1 MAHPAMIQFF
11 WPPVV
16 DGDYLDAAR
25 KRCLLVVSIAVAI
38 IGSMAGWRDFDASFT
53 AYPVQTLIAITVP
66 LVFLIC
72 PILIALTR
80 RVRGVAWFFLGF
92 SFVGLVAMSF
102 IAGGVFSHSSLFLLT
117 WAVMATLFLGWKE
130 GVGAAVIVFCTYL
143 ALFFMRGMIAPSLY
157 VTSIDV
163 LSHWLVVGLSMTLV
177 MLITGAAIFQ
187 REMEHAAIKLCEAR
201 TEAESANRA
210 KSDFLAM
217 MSHEIRTPM
226 NGVLGMAEML
236 EDTELTD
243 QQRLYAQ
250 TITSSGASLM
260 TIINDILDLSKIE
273 AGHISL
279 TNQPFAL
286 RGFIEQISMLF
297 KLRANQQQIDLIIE
311 LDENLPSHVSGDVG
325 RIRQILINLIGN
337 ALKFTE
343 KGHIKLKVSGATTA
357 GEVDLCFI
365 VEDTGIGVPE
375 DKLDDIFRK
384 FEQVEGSTTRRFDGA
399 GLGLAISRQL
409 AHSMGG
415 DITAQSVC
423 GEGCTFTFKVTLP
436 VATAIAPSP
445 VRTRETSI
453 VITRHEDGSPS
464 GTELKTSRIRILIAE
479 DNDVNR
485 LVMKSMIDAAKYD
498 ICFAVNGVKALA
510 AYKAAAFDIVLMDV
524 SMPEMD
530 GYEAACAIRNFERET
545 EARSTP
551 IICVSAHAFE
561 DQREKTLAAGMDD
574 YLSKPVRREQLTEM
588 LTKWTGA
595 GRKARNVA

>member
-1 MAHPAMIQFF
+1 MARSAIRQFF
-11 WPPVV
+11 WPPVI

-38 IGSMAGWRDFDASFT
+38 IGSLSGWRNFDASMA
-53 AYPVQTLIAITVP
+53 AYPIQTIIAITVP
-66 LVFLIC
+66 LVFLVC
-72 PILIALTR
+72 PFLIARTP
-80 RVRGVAWFFLGF
+80 RVRGIAWFFLAF
-92 SFVGLVAMSF
+92 SYVGIVAVSV
-102 IAGGVFSHSSLFLLT
+102 IAGGMYSRSALFLLP
-117 WAVMATLFLGWKE
+117 WAVYATLFLGWKE
-130 GVGAAVIVFCTYL
+130 GVGAAIIVVCTYL
-143 ALFFMRGMIAPSLY
+143 VLYSMRGVIAPSVY
-157 VTSIDV
+157 EMSIDV

-187 REMEHAAIKLCEAR
+187 REMEHAATKLCEAR

-236 EDTELTD
+236 EDTELSD
-243 QQRLYAQ
+243 QQRLYAE

-279 TNQPFAL
+279 TNKPFAL
-286 RGFIEQISMLF
+286 RSFIEQISMLF
-297 KLRANQQQIDLIIE
+297 KLRANQQQLDLIIE
-311 LDENLPSHVSGDVG
+311 LDENLPDQVSGDAG

-343 KGHIKLKVSGATTA
+343 KGHIKLKVSGAFMT
-357 GEVDLCFI
+357 GDVGLSFI
-365 VEDTGIGVPE
+365 VEDTGIGIPE

-384 FEQVEGSTTRRFDGA
+384 FEQVEGSTTRRYDGA

-409 AHSMGG
+409 AHAMGG

-436 VATAIAPSP
+436 VAAAIAPSP
-445 VRTRETSI
+445 VRTRETSV

-464 GTELKTSRIRILIAE
+464 GTELKTSRIRVLIAE

-485 LVMKSMIDAAKYD
+485 LVIKSMIDAAKYD

-510 AYKAAAFDIVLMDV
+510 AYRASAFDVVLMDV

-545 EARSTP
+545 EARHTP
-551 IICVSAHAFE
+551 IVCVTAHAFE
-561 DQREKTLAAGMDD
+561 DQREKTIAAGMDD
-574 YLSKPVRREQLTEM
+574 YLSKPIRREQLAAM
-588 LTKWTGA
+588 LSKWTTARG
-595 GRKARNVA
+595 KARDVA

>member
-1 MAHPAMIQFF
+1 MARSAISQFF
-11 WPPVV
+11 WPPVI

-38 IGSMAGWRDFDASFT
+38 VGSLSGWRNFETSMT
-53 AYPVQTLIAITVP
+53 TYPVQTIIAIVVP
-66 LVFLIC
+66 LVFLVC
-72 PILIALTR
+72 PFLIARTS

-92 SFVGLVAMSF
+92 SYLGIIAVAV
-102 IAGGVFSHSSLFLLT
+102 IAGGMFSRSALFLLP

-130 GVGAAVIVFCTYL
+130 GVGAAVIVFGTYL
-143 ALFFMRGMIAPSLY
+143 ALYFMRGMIAPSVY
-157 VTSIDV
+157 EMSIDA

-187 REMEHAAIKLCEAR
+187 REMEQAAVKLCEAR

-260 TIINDILDLSKIE
+260 AIINDILDLSKIE

-279 TNQPFAL
+279 SNKPFAL
-286 RGFIEQISMLF
+286 RSFIEQISMLF
-297 KLRANQQQIDLIIE
+297 KLRANQQQLDLFVE
-311 LDENLPSHVSGDVG
+311 LDDNLPDHISGDAG

-343 KGHIKLKVSGATTA
+343 KGHIKLKVSGAVMA
-357 GEVDLCFI
+357 GDVELSFI
-365 VEDTGIGVPE
+365 VEDTGIGIPE
-375 DKLDDIFRK
+375 DKIDDIFRK
-384 FEQVEGSTTRRFDGA
+384 FEQVEGTTTRRFDGA

-409 AHSMGG
+409 AHAMGG

-436 VATAIAPSP
+436 VAPAIPSST
-445 VRTRETSI
+445 VRARETSV

-464 GTELKTSRIRILIAE
+464 GTELKTSRIRVLIAE

-485 LVMKSMIDAAKYD
+485 LVIKSMIDAAKYD

-510 AYKAAAFDIVLMDV
+510 AYRATAFDIVLMDV

-530 GYEAACAIRNFERET
+530 GYETARAIRNFERET
-545 EARSTP
+545 EARRTP
-551 IICVSAHAFE
+551 IVCVTAHAFE
-561 DQREKTLAAGMDD
+561 DQREKTIAAGMDD
-574 YLSKPVRREQLTEM
+574 YLSKPIRREQLTAM
-588 LTKWTGA
+588 LTKWTTARG
-595 GRKARNVA
+595 KARDVA